1 MIIHSIR
8 SSLCDKVT
16 YSHQSKKKKKGDL
29 PTIHRSKP
37 SMVHSLKNIGVCP
50 S

>member
-1 MIIHSIR
+1 MIIHSLR

-16 YSHQSKKKKKGDL
+16 YSHQSKKKKGDL

>member
-1 MIIHSIR
+1 MKIHSLR

-16 YSHQSKKKKKGDL
+16 YSHQFKKKKGDL
-29 PTIHRSKP
+29 LTIHRSKP
-37 SMVHSLKNIGVCP
+37 SMVHSLKNIGVYP